1 MIFAAIDIGSNAG
14 RLLFSSV
21 TEIKGVPKAEK
32 ASLIRIPLRL
42 GFDVFKD
49 GLISK
54 EKEEDLMNT
63 LKAFK
68 LLIDVYKPVAYRAC
82 ATSAMRDAINSAEII
97 SRIKNEINLDLEVID
112 GIEEATLITANNEA
126 FFNEKIPYIMFVDV
140 GGGSTEISMLH
151 NNQLIDSQ
159 SFNIGTIR
167 LLNHGVADEE
177 WDKMNQWLDQ
187 YQSLYR
193 KLHLVGTGGNIN
205 KIKKL
210 YGGANDEFVTFDKI
224 KKAYKDLKKISI
236 EERIL
241 SLNLRPDRADV
252 IVPAAEIFLY
262 IQKVTNI
269 EKIFIPRIGL
279 TDGIVY
285 SLYHNLISSTLV
297 ESHTL
302 R

>member
-14 RLLFSSV
+14 RLLFSNV

-54 EKEEDLMNT
+54 EKEEDLINT

-68 LLIDVYKPVAYRAC
+68 LLIDVYKPVAYKAC
-82 ATSAMRDAINSAEII
+82 ATSAMRDALNSKEII
-97 SRIKNEINLDLEVID
+97 ARIKKEVNLDLEVID
-112 GIEEATLITANNEA
+112 GMEEAKLITANNEA
-126 FFNEKIPYIMFVDV
+126 FFNEKIPYMMFIDV
-140 GGGSTEISMLH
+140 GGGSTEISLLH
-151 NNQLIDSQ
+151 NNQLVDSQ

-167 LLNHGVADEE
+167 LLNNGVSKEE
-177 WDKMNQWLDQ
+177 WNKMDQWLDQ
-187 YQSLYR
+187 YKALYR
-193 KLHLVGTGGNIN
+193 KLHLVGSGGNIN

-210 YGGANDEFVTFDKI
+210 YGDENDGFVTFDRI
-224 KKAYKDLKKISI
+224 TKAYKQLKKISV
-236 EERIL
+236 EERIS

-252 IVPAAEIFLY
+252 IVPATEIFLF
-262 IQKVTNI
+262 IQKVI
-269 EKIFIPRIGL
+269 KVEKIFIPRIGL

-285 SLYHNLISSTLV
+285 SLYHNKHELIS
-297 ESHTL
+297 
-302 R
+302 

>member
-14 RLLFSSV
+14 RLLFSNV

-49 GLISK
+49 GFISK
-54 EKEEDLMNT
+54 EKEEDLINT

-68 LLIDVYKPVAYRAC
+68 LLIDVYKPVSYKAC
-82 ATSAMRDAINSAEII
+82 ATSAMRDALNSREII
-97 SRIKNEINLDLEVID
+97 ARIKREVGIDLEVID
-112 GIEEATLITANNEA
+112 GMEEAKLITANNEA
-126 FFNEKIPYIMFVDV
+126 FFNEKIPYMMFVDV
-140 GGGSTEISMLH
+140 GGGSTEISLLH
-151 NNQLIDSQ
+151 NNQLVDYQ

-167 LLNHGVADEE
+167 LLNNGVSKEE
-177 WDKMNQWLDQ
+177 WSKMEQWLGQ
-187 YQSLYR
+187 YKSLYR
-193 KLHLVGTGGNIN
+193 KLHLVGSGGNIN

-210 YGGANDEFVTFDKI
+210 YGDENDGFVTFDRI
-224 KKAYKDLKKISI
+224 MKAYKQLKKISV
-236 EERIL
+236 EERIS

-252 IVPAAEIFLY
+252 IVPATEIFLS
-262 IQKVTNI
+262 IQKVINV

-285 SLYHNLISSTLV
+285 SLYHNQHEV
-297 ESHTL
+297 VNG
-302 R
+302 